1 MESQVVDRRQWNL
14 KKATLFK
21 KKLNELPQEDNLASQ
36 FRLTVQIQLF
46 EVSIFVVFKCQSYPN
61 G

>member
-1 MESQVVDRRQWNL
+1 MDRRQWNL

-36 FRLTVQIQLF
+36 FRLTVQIQFF
-46 EVSIFVVFKCQSYPN
+46 EVSIFVVFKCQSHPN